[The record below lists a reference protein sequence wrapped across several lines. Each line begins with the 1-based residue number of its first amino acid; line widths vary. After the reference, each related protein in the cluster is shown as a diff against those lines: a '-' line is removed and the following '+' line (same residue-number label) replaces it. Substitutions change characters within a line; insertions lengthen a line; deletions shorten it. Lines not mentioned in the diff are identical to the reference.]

1 MVYRDPSTGQF
12 VSDNDSHG
20 QYNDIE
26 SWTFNSAFRF
36 DAEEDNEFSDRSE
49 TIIDIDQ
56 ITDRRREAAHLLH
69 AEVSVVAFARGG
81 FVDDGGY
88 YLQFQTGRTDLDP
101 ILTTSQTSRSDGT
114 DSLDAIGEPLV
125 SGSPTHSRETYTWD
139 MDTLADPVF
148 HPRNEINL
156 TGELFNSN
164 DEDGDIVVLVTG
176 QFVFGLKDTDG
187 TGR

>member
-1 MVYRDPSTGQF
+1 MVYRDPNTGQF

-26 SWTFNSAFRF
+26 SWTFNSVFRF
-36 DAEEDNEFSDRSE
+36 DAEEDNDFTERFA
-49 TIIDIDQ
+49 TILDIDQ

-69 AEVSVVAFARGG
+69 AEISTACVFRDG

-88 YLQFQTGRTDLDP
+88 YLQFQTGRTDLEP
-101 ILTTSQTSRSDGT
+101 ILTTSQTSRAGGT

-125 SGSPTHSRETYTWD
+125 AHGEHDRETYTWD

-156 TGELFNSN
+156 AGELFNAE
-164 DEDGDIVVLVTG
+164 DEDGDVIVTVSG
-176 QFVFGLKDTDG
+176 QMVFGLKDAEG
-187 TGR
+187 SGR